1 MTQRDATIEGLS
13 RVELEPR
20 LAADIRVGGTA
31 NLAEAQ
37 AIRIELAA
45 RVWQNVNPYA

>member
-1 MTQRDATIEGLS
+1 MSQRDMTIEGLS

-20 LAADIRVGGTA
+20 LAADIRVGTPA
-31 NLAEAQ
+31 ALAEAQ

>member
-1 MTQRDATIEGLS
+1 MIEGLS

-20 LAADIRVGGTA
+20 MVADIRLGTPA
-31 NLAEAQ
+31 ALAEAA
-37 AIRIELAA
+37 AIRAELAA